1 MFVYSEMHAWQN
13 EPAVQQVLVF
23 SSEAMKDEFEK
34 TYSIATQKHDPK
46 LVAVVSE
53 NNMGA
58 IYKLRAIL
66 RGDGLYDPVIR
77 CGFTG
82 GHLGEY
88 YPTTTASEAI
98 QVCKVTLAHL
108 IANSLE

>member
-1 MFVYSEMHAWQN
+1 M
-13 EPAVQQVLVF
+13 
-23 SSEAMKDEFEK
+23 
-34 TYSIATQKHDPK
+34 
-46 LVAVVSE
+46 
-53 NNMGA
+53 
-58 IYKLRAIL
+58 
-66 RGDGLYDPVIR
+66 DGLYDPVIR